1 MLLTR
6 RKHRRLGLTGLETA
20 IILIAFI
27 IVASVF
33 AFTILNLG
41 FQTSQKAGQVVVN
54 GYNQA
59 SSSIQ
64 LAGDVFA
71 AGNSG
76 HTALAN
82 CSFTI
87 TLTAGATPVDLSTSK
102 LVISYVSND
111 KQVEDAYSNN
121 SANIQITQLTDY
133 HAGTLLEPG
142 QTDLV
147 VVNFAGTGA
156 NATTKDSVGPYQ
168 TFSLELKPDVGAVLT
183 VTATVPGSIA
193 NEMDLTAGPAGVG

>member
-1 MLLTR
+1 MLLTTKS
-6 RKHRRLGLTGLETA
+6 KHRRPALTGLETA

-64 LAGDVFA
+64 LSGDILA
-71 AGNSG
+71 TGNSA
-76 HTALAN
+76 HTELAN

-87 TLTAGATPVDLSTSK
+87 QLTAGATPVDLSASK
-102 LVISYVSND
+102 LVITYISTD
-111 KQVEDAYSNN
+111 KQISDVYTNSTNN
-121 SANIQITQLTDY
+121 IVITQLTGY

-147 VVNFAGTGA
+147 VVNFSGSGISD
-156 NATTKDSVGPYQ
+156 NVGPYGS
-168 TFSLELKPDVGAVLT
+168 FSLELKPTVGSVLT
-183 VTATVPGSIA
+183 VTGTVPGTVLSQ
-193 NEMDLTAGPAGVG
+193 MDLTAGPTAA

>member
-1 MLLTR
+1 M
-6 RKHRRLGLTGLETA
+6 TGLETA

-41 FQTSQKAGQVVVN
+41 FQTSQKAGQVVQA

-64 LAGDVFA
+64 LAGDVLA
-71 AGNSG
+71 SGNAGGTS
-76 HTALAN
+76 LAN

-87 TLTAGATPVDLSTSK
+87 ELTPGATPVDLSSSK
-102 LVISYVSND
+102 LVITYISDD
-111 KQVEDAYSNN
+111 KQIANAYTN
-121 SANIQITQLTDY
+121 SSAADIQITQLTDK
-133 HAGTLLEPG
+133 HSGTLLMPG

-147 VVNFAGTGA
+147 VVNFSGTA
-156 NATTKDSVGPYQ
+156 IKDTLGPYN
-168 TFSLELKPDVGAVLT
+168 TFSVELKPTVGAVLT
-183 VTATVPGSIA
+183 VTGTVPGSISA
-193 NEMDLTAGPAGVG
+193 QMDLTAGSDAA